1 MTANSN
7 IVFHHAARYPYLWV
21 PTTEEERFI
30 RDNRAQVGDDVDF
43 YQWDIVSGWQKLQR
57 EGSAWIWVSCGIEN
71 SMQRPS
77 GAPPAQPNPADALKQ
92 IFDGK
97 TSCFDGEAVFFMK
110 DYHRYF
116 KDITIVR
123 RALSIK
129 DHLKST
135 GRTLVHLAP
144 STTDIPMEMRN
155 DVSVVDFEYPN
166 PGALRKILEICCEDN
181 ECELPLFADDIVD
194 AMRGFTAEAA
204 ENALSYC
211 LAKNGNFNVRT
222 ILDMK
227 AAYLKAGGVLSYGNF
242 RETLA
247 DLHGLEYMKRFVLGT
262 INNPRARGIL
272 IYGVPGT
279 GKSHFAKAVGNAVN
293 RAVLIAKFSAIRSR
307 YQGEAEQRTAE
318 MFKTVDAFGRPIVFV
333 DELDKV
339 IAGTGSADADAGVGQ
354 RILAEFLT
362 YMQDRGP
369 GGPYWICTLN
379 SIDDVLHLSGGALLR
394 RFDALFFVDMP
405 TPAEAKGIAKI
416 WNTIEGVEIPMDWN
430 FDGCTG
436 ADIARLATHMAMLET
451 GPEEASKFLIP
462 YGQANKAE
470 LEEIRNKAKGTCI
483 WASDAHKQ
491 IAPVKKRK
499 VARAVNPDEMGHPTI
514 ISAN

>member
-1 MTANSN
+1 
-7 IVFHHAARYPYLWV
+7 V
-21 PTTEEERFI
+21 PTTEDERFV
-30 RDNRAQVGDDVDF
+30 RDNRRKVSEDVDF
-43 YQWDIVSGWQKLQR
+43 FQWDIIQGWQKLQK
-57 EGSAWIWVSCGIEN
+57 EGEAWIWVSLGIED
-71 SMQRPS
+71 SIQRPP
-77 GAPPAQPNPADALKQ
+77 GAPPPGPNPADALKQ
-92 IFDGK
+92 IYDGK
-97 TSCFDGEAVFFMK
+97 TSYFDGEAVFFMK
-110 DYHRYF
+110 DFHRYF

-135 GRTLVHLAP
+135 GRTITFVAP
-144 STTDIPMEMRN
+144 SSSDIPMEMRN
-155 DVSVVDFEYPN
+155 DVSVVDFEYPDVD
-166 PGALRKILEICCEDN
+166 ALRRTLEICAEDN
-181 ECELPLFADDIVD
+181 ERELPSFADEVVD

-211 LAKNGNFNVRT
+211 LAKHGEFNVRT

-227 AAYLKAGGVLSYGNF
+227 AAYLKAGGVLSYGSF
-242 RETLA
+242 TETLD

-262 INNPRARGIL
+262 INNPKARGIL

-279 GKSHFAKAVGNAVN
+279 GKSHFAKAIGNAVN

-307 YQGEAEQRTAE
+307 YQGEAEQRTSD

-354 RILAEFLT
+354 RILGEFLT

-369 GGPYWICTLN
+369 GGSYWICTLN

-405 TPAEAKGIAKI
+405 TPAEAQGIAKI
-416 WNTIEGVEIPMDWN
+416 WNRIEDVEIPMDWN
-430 FDGCTG
+430 FDGYTG
-436 ADIARLATHMAMLET
+436 ADIAKLATHMAMLDT
-451 GPEEASKFLIP
+451 DPEEASKFLIP
-462 YGQANKAE
+462 YGRANKAE

-483 WASDAHKQ
+483 WASEPYKKT
-491 IAPVKKRK
+491 APVKKRK
-499 VARAVNPDEMGHPTI
+499 VAQVPKSVSLN
-514 ISAN
+514 